1 MEPRARPRGA
11 RTEGMGDGGSGCS
24 QIDAIEE
31 QGGSP
36 EAAVSFVL
44 FPKGG
49 SKLRAWVSGA
59 PHLVPTE
66 SGPTVCMTSSIN
78 HSSPHAP

>member
-1 MEPRARPRGA
+1 MHELKCINYSSTDSEQLFSRSTDTQLLEDEIELP
-11 RTEGMGDGGSGCS
+11 EGGV
-24 QIDAIEE
+24 E
-31 QGGSP
+31 
-36 EAAVSFVL
+36 
-44 FPKGG
+44 
-49 SKLRAWVSGA
+49 LRAWVSGA